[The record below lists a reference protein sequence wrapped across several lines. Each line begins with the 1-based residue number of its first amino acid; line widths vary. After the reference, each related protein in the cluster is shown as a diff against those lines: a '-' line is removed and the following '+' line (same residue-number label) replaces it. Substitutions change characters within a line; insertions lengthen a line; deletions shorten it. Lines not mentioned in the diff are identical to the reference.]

1 MAIQGV
7 IFDMDGLMF
16 DSEKL
21 YYQANLTAAKT
32 MQLSFPTSFY
42 QQFIGASDGH
52 MMQLLIDALGERAQ
66 AKRFV
71 NLTYQNIESA
81 LQQGKLVK
89 KPGLDALLAY
99 LDQQQIPKIIA
110 SSNFKS
116 KIERF
121 LKAVQLEHAFSQIIS
136 FDDVSRRKP
145 APDLFEKAHNL
156 LGTPAAETVVLEDSL
171 NGLLAAEAAA
181 LPCVIVPDLIKPT
194 PTMEA
199 KAAAIVPD
207 LFAVRDLIKKS
218 R

>member
-21 YYQANLTAAKT
+21 YYQANLAAAKT

-42 QQFIGASDGH
+42 HQFIGASDGY
-52 MMQLLIDALGERAQ
+52 MMELLIDALGERSQ
-66 AKRFV
+66 AERFV
-71 NLTYQNIESA
+71 DLTYQNIQLA

-99 LDQQQIPKIIA
+99 LDQHQIPKIIA

-116 KIERF
+116 KIKQF
-121 LKAVQLEHAFSQIIS
+121 LAAAHLKHAFTKIVS
-136 FDDVSRRKP
+136 FDDVSQGKP
-145 APDLFEKAHNL
+145 APDLFEKAHVL
-156 LGTPAAETVVLEDSL
+156 LGTPATKTIVLEDSL
-171 NGLLAAEAAA
+171 NGLLAAEAAV

-194 PTMEA
+194 QTMQA
-199 KAAAIVPD
+199 KATAIVPD

-218 R
+218 H